1 MKAAFFEAATCE
13 WITKKRRRKMKE
25 MFLDLAKYR
34 VQRAF
39 ETKKDAEILLKSD
52 NLIEAVNRIYYAN
65 FYAVKSLLATKMQ
78 DFSKH
83 QIVLQTFHNIFVQ
96 PGEVPK
102 EYGLIVDKSYRNRD
116 EGERRE
122 ALPPVSRSEAES
134 MLADCERFLGF
145 ARDLLKQVVVDH
157 PNKKE
162 KPSAANKEGKKNKR
176 AV

>member
-1 MKAAFFEAATCE
+1 
-13 WITKKRRRKMKE
+13 MKE

-78 DFSKH
+78 DF
-83 QIVLQTFHNIFVQ
+83 IFVQ

-134 MLADCERFLGF
+134 MLADCERFLSF